1 MGLNDVG
8 RASARPSRGG
18 RAEARPTLS
27 LRTRLILYLVVLH
40 GVLATLAAFI
50 LIDHLDW
57 LFAVEALFVVSI
69 VIGVKLLR
77 GLFVPVDL
85 IQTGAELI
93 AERDF
98 TTKFVPLGHPE
109 MDTLIEVYNRMID
122 RLREERLAS
131 EEQGQLLQKI
141 VDASPAGIV
150 LCDFD
155 GKVQRMNPAA
165 ERILAGTPLPDIAV
179 GESKLVPHHG
189 SRRVRVRRAEFRDR
203 GFAKSFYVVEELTEE
218 LRLSEK
224 AAYEKLIRIM
234 SHEVNNSV
242 GAVRSLLESMLAY
255 APQVGEGDRADFTSA
270 LTIASARIDALNRF
284 MAAFADVVRIPPPS
298 RAPASVAALVERV
311 AALLRPELTDRNV
324 RVELDLA
331 DREAYEIDASQIEQV
346 VINIFRNAFDAIQR
360 DGIIRVSLR
369 DGTLAIH
376 DSGPGIPET
385 ARAELFTP
393 FFTTKRDGRGLGLT
407 IVQEIL
413 ANHGLP
419 FSLEN
424 AAGGGA
430 VFTIALRAEG
440 RGPRVEGQGARG

>member
-1 MGLNDVG
+1 MGLP
-8 RASARPSRGG
+8 RSR
-18 RAEARPTLS
+18 
-27 LRTRLILYLVVLH
+27 LRSKLLLYLVVLH
-40 GVLATLAAFI
+40 LVLGGLAAW
-50 LIDHLDW
+50 LLVEEPPL
-57 LFAVEALFVVSI
+57 LFAAEAVFVVSI
-69 VIGVKLLR
+69 AIGIHLLR

-109 MDTLIEVYNRMID
+109 MDTLIDVYNRMID
-122 RLREERLAS
+122 RLREERLSAQ
-131 EEQGQLLQKI
+131 EQGHLLQKI

-155 GKVQRMNPAA
+155 GNVQRMNPAA
-165 ERILAGTPLPDIAV
+165 ERILAGTPLPELAA
-179 GESKLVPHHG
+179 GESRMLPHHG
-189 SRRVRVRRAEFRDR
+189 SRRVRVSRAEFRDR

-224 AAYEKLIRIM
+224 AAYEKLIRMM

-270 LTIASARIDALNRF
+270 LHIASARIDALNRF
-284 MAAFADVVRIPPPS
+284 MAAFADVVRIPAPS
-298 RAPASVAALVERV
+298 RAPASVASLVERV
-311 AALLRPELTDRNV
+311 GQLLRPELAERKV
-324 RVELDLA
+324 RLELDLA
-331 DREAYEIDASQIEQV
+331 DRGTYDVDANQLEQV
-346 VINIFRNAFDAIQR
+346 VINIFRNALDAIQR
-360 DGIIRVSLR
+360 EGVIRAAMHDGVLTI
-369 DGTLAIH
+369 T
-376 DSGPGIPET
+376 DSGPGIPEG
-385 ARAELFTP
+385 ARGELFTP

-413 ANHGLP
+413 ANHGLR

-424 AAGGGA
+424 ARPQGA
-430 VFTIALRAEG
+430 VFTIEF
-440 RGPRVEGQGARG
+440 

>member
-1 MGLNDVG
+1 V
-8 RASARPSRGG
+8 RP
-18 RAEARPTLS
+18 S
-27 LRTRLILYLVVLH
+27 LRTKLLAYLIVLH
-40 GVLATLAAFI
+40 LVLGPLAAWL
-50 LIDHLDW
+50 LIDDPNY

-69 VIGVKLLR
+69 VIGVRLLR

-109 MDTLIEVYNRMID
+109 MDTLIDVYNRMID

-155 GKVQRMNPAA
+155 GNVQKMNPAA

-179 GESKLVPHHG
+179 GESRLVPHHG
-189 SRRVRVRRAEFRDR
+189 SRRVRVSRAEFRDR

-224 AAYEKLIRIM
+224 AAYEKLIRMM

-255 APQVGEGDRADFTSA
+255 APQVGEADRDDYTTAVR
-270 LTIASARIDALNRF
+270 IASARIDSLNRF
-284 MAAFADVVRIPPPS
+284 MAAFADVVRIPPPTRIPS
-298 RAPASVAALVERV
+298 SMAALVERV
-311 AALLRPELTDRNV
+311 ALLLRPELTDRNV
-324 RVELDLA
+324 RLELDLG
-331 DREAYEIDASQIEQV
+331 DRAAYDVDPNQLEQV
-346 VINIFRNAFDAIQR
+346 VINIFRNALDAIQR
-360 DGIIRVSLR
+360 EGTIRASLH
-369 DGTLAIH
+369 DGTLTIT
-376 DSGPGIPET
+376 DSGPGIPEA
-385 ARAELFTP
+385 ARGELFTP

-413 ANHGLP
+413 ANHGLR

-424 AAGGGA
+424 APGGGA
-430 VFTIALRAEG
+430 AFTIDFAS
-440 RGPRVEGQGARG
+440 PH

>member
-1 MGLNDVG
+1 M
-8 RASARPSRGG
+8 
-18 RAEARPTLS
+18 T
-27 LRTRLILYLVVLH
+27 LRTKLIAYLVALHLVL
-40 GVLATLAAFI
+40 GALAAF
-50 LIDHLDW
+50 LLRQNLDW
-57 LFAVEALFVVSI
+57 LFAIEALFVVSAA
-69 VIGVKLLR
+69 IGVKLLR
-77 GLFVPVDL
+77 ALFVPMDL

-109 MDTLIEVYNRMID
+109 MDTLIDVYNRMID

-155 GKVQRMNPAA
+155 GNVQKMNPAA
-165 ERILAGTPLPDIAV
+165 ERILGRTPLPEIAV
-179 GESKLVPHHG
+179 GESKLTAQHG
-189 SRRVRVRRAEFRDR
+189 SRRVRVSRAEFRDR

-224 AAYEKLIRIM
+224 AAYEKLIRMM

-242 GAVRSLLESMLAY
+242 GAVRSLLESMLSY
-255 APQVGEGDRADFTSA
+255 APQVGEADRTDYTNA
-270 LTIASARIDALNRF
+270 LQIASARIDSLNRF

-298 RAPASVAALVERV
+298 RAPASIASLVERV
-311 AALLRPELTDRNV
+311 ALLLRPELTDRNV
-324 RVELDLA
+324 RLELALE
-331 DREAYEIDASQIEQV
+331 DRGTYDVDVNQIEQV
-346 VINIFRNAFDAIQR
+346 VINVFRNALDAIH
-360 DGIIRVSLR
+360 R
-369 DGTLAIH
+369 DGTIRAAMREGVLTVR
-376 DSGPGIPET
+376 DSGPGITEA

-424 AAGGGA
+424 APGGGA
-430 VFTIALRAEG
+430 VFTITFGGDE
-440 RGPRVEGQGARG
+440 